1 VFETPITNAIEKS
14 CMDDVIKKLTAE
26 QALEVVK
33 RLYEKGGTIRK
44 AVLAEAR
51 NLLTAV
57 DVDETAEEV
66 FFILDSIDVQD
77 CWDRS
82 GKTRYGYTEPGEAA
96 VELVEEELQPFYD
109 QAARYQEL
117 GMVEQET
124 TYSMGVILGIYRY
137 EHESKS
143 EFREWAEDVPI
154 ECAGDL
160 LDKWRERNQGTASAQ
175 AMNEFIQSRCPK
187 WAKFLLPKRNA
198 GSK

>member
-1 VFETPITNAIEKS
+1 MN
-14 CMDDVIKKLTAE
+14 DVIKKLTAE

-33 RLYEKGGTIRK
+33 RLSEKGGEIGE

-57 DVDETAEEV
+57 NVDETADEV
-66 FFILDSIDVQD
+66 FFVLDSIDVQD

-82 GKTRYGYTEPGEAA
+82 GKSRYGYTEPSEAA

-117 GMVEQET
+117 GMT
-124 TYSMGVILGIYRY
+124 GARNDLLYGSDFRNYRY

-143 EFREWAEDVPI
+143 EFREW
-154 ECAGDL
+154 C
-160 LDKWRERNQGTASAQ
+160 
-175 AMNEFIQSRCPK
+175 
-187 WAKFLLPKRNA
+187 
-198 GSK
+198 